1 MRKCNVCKIEKQL
14 DEFLKDKSRPL
25 GYSYKCKECTQ
36 KIFIEKYYDKNL
48 VERRGKYNNYYKE
61 RYINKTE
68 EEREK
73 YRKYQKD
80 WEKNNRDKIQK
91 YKKQTREKNPNL
103 KISSNIRTRMY
114 QALKGINKHEPTLKL
129 LGCSIKDYKLYL
141 ESKFD
146 ENMSWSNYG
155 TYWEIDHIKEL
166 YKFDLSQYTQQ
177 MEAFNFI
184 NTQPLTIE
192 ENRKKR

>member
-1 MRKCNVCKIEKQL
+1 MRKCNNCKVEKPL
-14 DEFLKDKSRPL
+14 EEFPKDKSRSL
-25 GYSYKCKECTQ
+25 GRAYRCKPCMVEVYN
-36 KIFIEKYYDKNL
+36 EKYYDKHL
-48 VERRGKYNNYYKE
+48 VKRRGKYNEYYKE
-61 RYINKTE
+61 RHANKTE
-68 EEREK
+68 EELEKDRE
-73 YRKYQKD
+73 YQRN
-80 WEKNNRDKIQK
+80 WEKNNRDKVNE

-103 KISSNIRTRMY
+103 KISNNIRTRMY

-146 ENMSWSNYG
+146 ENMSWDNYG

-177 MEAFNFI
+177 MEAFNFT
-184 NTQPLTIE
+184 NTQPLLIE
-192 ENRKKR
+192 ENRRKR